1 MPIAKVMEIKAWFG
15 DFGSGGCVPAGSLEE
30 RISRMEKPT
39 GAEVQPDLRA
49 KALEC
54 GVFGSDEDYNRA
66 LREAALALIRR
77 KLKAVATAEEDM
89 LQMVEAL
96 DDMNSAVNLLD
107 ERLYE
112 WSRLYKEEV
121 VHGKD
126 LAQSL
131 SEREGIGEFARTVLY
146 LRSSRKRLED
156 EIGVSATKIA
166 PNLSNIAGSVLA
178 ARLIS
183 RAGSLKRLSEMPS
196 STIQVMGAEKSLFK
210 HLKGKAP
217 SPKHGIIYRH
227 PAVIG
232 APRRLRGRT
241 SRALSC
247 KLAMASRI
255 DYYGGELVPELKD
268 SLEKRLA
275 EVRRLGNKV
284 RAKNERP

>member
-1 MPIAKVMEIKAWFG
+1 MEIRAWFG
-15 DFGSGGCVPAGSLEE
+15 DVCQGEFLPAKSLEE
-30 RISRMEKPT
+30 MISHMGEPFQ
-39 GAEVQPDLRA
+39 AEVQPDLRSLA
-49 KALEC
+49 IGC
-54 GVFGSDEDYNRA
+54 GAFKGDEEYNQA
-66 LREAALALIRR
+66 LRSAAIALVRR
-77 KLKAVATAEEDM
+77 RLKAAANAEEDM

-121 VHGKD
+121 VHGKG
-126 LAQSL
+126 LAESL
-131 SEREGIGEFARTVLY
+131 SGQKGIGELAETLLY
-146 LRSSRKRLED
+146 LRDSRRRLEE
-156 EIGVSATKIA
+156 EIGTAAAKIA
-166 PNLSNIAGSVLA
+166 PNLSDIAGPVLA

-196 STIQVMGAEKSLFK
+196 STIQIMGAEKSLFK

-232 APRRLRGRT
+232 APRRLRGRAA
-241 SRALSC
+241 RALSG
-247 KLAMASRI
+247 KLALASRL
-255 DYYGGELVPELKD
+255 DYHRGELVPELKD

-275 EVRRLGNKV
+275 EVRRLGS
-284 RAKNERP
+284 RAGKKGEKP